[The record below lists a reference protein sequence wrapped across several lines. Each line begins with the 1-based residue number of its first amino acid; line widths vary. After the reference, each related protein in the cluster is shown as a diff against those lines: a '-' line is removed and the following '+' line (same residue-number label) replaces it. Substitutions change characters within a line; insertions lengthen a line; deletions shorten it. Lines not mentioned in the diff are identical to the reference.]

1 MLIKG
6 AQIEVEVSGV
16 DVDGA
21 GVAATEPPLHVPYAL
36 PGERVVT
43 EVVHVSPHGT
53 AAWGRLCA
61 LKTPSPARVAPA
73 CRAFGR
79 CGGCLLQ
86 HWEGAAQL
94 AWKRARLVEAL
105 GSLAGEVLPTVASP
119 RSLGYRN
126 RSKLVWGMEAG
137 EGEEGEGRRVVL
149 GAYAPRSHD
158 IVDLA
163 GCAIAEPPLDEVA
176 VRLAELARAL
186 GVSIHEERRAEGD
199 LRYALLRVNWQGE
212 VQVMLVVARRG
223 RPEVA
228 ALGRALRAACPA
240 VLGVVENFQPARGD
254 ALVGRDSDDVVLAG
268 APMLEER
275 VGAVRLLVS
284 PRAFLQVNRGVAERL
299 YADVARAAALTGAER
314 VIDVYCGVGGIA
326 LTLAPRATSVLG
338 LEEEPAAVQD
348 ATAAAAL
355 GGVGHA
361 RFRAGDAARLLGEMA
376 GHNQRADVVVLNPPR
391 KGVAAEVLTAAVTL
405 GPRTL
410 LYVSCSPDSLARD
423 LGRLAAQG
431 YQCRRV
437 TPYDMLPHTPHVEA
451 LAELTPAVA

>member
-36 PGERVVT
+36 PGERVT
-43 EVVHVSPHGT
+43 AEVVHVSPHGT
-53 AAWGRLCA
+53 AAWGRVCV
-61 LKTPSPARVAPA
+61 LKIASPARVAPA

-79 CGGCLLQ
+79 CGGCVLQ

-94 AWKRARLVEAL
+94 AWKRERLAQAL
-105 GSLAGEVLPTVASP
+105 GGLAGEVLPVVASP
-119 RSLGYRN
+119 RALGYRN
-126 RSKLVWGMEAG
+126 RSKLVWGVEHG
-137 EGEEGEGRRVVL
+137 RVVL

-176 VRLAELARAL
+176 VRLAELAEGL
-186 GVSIHEERRAEGD
+186 GISIHEERRAEGD
-199 LRYALLRVNWQGE
+199 LRYALLRVNWRGE
-212 VQVMLVVARRG
+212 VQVMLVVARQG
-223 RPEVA
+223 RPEIA
-228 ALGRALRAACPA
+228 ALGRALRAAYPA
-240 VLGVVENFQPARGD
+240 VLGVVENFQPSRGD
-254 ALVGRDSDDVVLAG
+254 ALVGRDTEDMVLAG
-268 APMLEER
+268 EPMLEER
-275 VGAVRLLVS
+275 IGAVRLLVS

-299 YADVARAAALTGAER
+299 YANVARAAALTGAER
-314 VIDVYCGVGGIA
+314 VIDVYSGVGGIA
-326 LTLAPRATSVLG
+326 LTLAPRAASVVG
-338 LEEEPAAVQD
+338 IEEEPAAVQD
-348 ATAAAAL
+348 AAAAAAL
-355 GGVGHA
+355 NGVGHA
-361 RFRAGDAARLLGEMA
+361 RFLVGDAARLLGALA
-376 GHNQRADVVVLNPPR
+376 GHNQRAEVVVLNPPR
-391 KGVAAEVLTAAVTL
+391 KGVAAEVLAAVAAL
-405 GPRTL
+405 APRTL

-451 LAELTPAVA
+451 LAELAPGPA

>member
-6 AQIEVEVSGV
+6 VQIEVEVSGV

-36 PGERVVT
+36 PGERVVA

-53 AAWGRLCA
+53 AAWGDIRA
-61 LKTPSPARVAPA
+61 LKTLSPERVAPA

-79 CGGCLLQ
+79 CGGCVLQ
-86 HWEGAAQL
+86 HWDGTAQL
-94 AWKRARLVEAL
+94 TWKRERLVQAL

-119 RSLGYRN
+119 RAFGYRN
-126 RSKLVWGMEAG
+126 RSKLVWGMEEG
-137 EGEEGEGRRVVL
+137 GGEEARVVL

-176 VRLAELARAL
+176 ARLAELARGL

-199 LRYALLRVNWQGE
+199 LRYALLRVNWRGE

-254 ALVGRDSDDVVLAG
+254 ALVGRDTDDVALAG
-268 APMLEER
+268 EPMLEER
-275 VGAVRLLVS
+275 IGSVRLLVS

-299 YADVARAAALTGAER
+299 YAGVARAAALTGAEQ
-314 VIDVYCGVGGIA
+314 VIDVYSGVGGIA
-326 LTLAPRATSVLG
+326 LTLAPKAASVVG
-338 LEEEPAAVQD
+338 IEEEPAAVQD

-361 RFRAGDAARLLGEMA
+361 RFLTGDAARHLGEIA
-376 GHNQRADVVVLNPPR
+376 GRNERAHVVVLNPPR
-391 KGVAAEVLTAAVTL
+391 KGVAAEVLTAIAAL

-423 LGRLAAQG
+423 LGCLAAQG
-431 YQCRRV
+431 YECRRV

-451 LAELTPAVA
+451 LAELIPRSV

>member
-16 DVDGA
+16 DVEGA

-36 PGERVVT
+36 PGERVIA
-43 EVVHVSPHGT
+43 EVLHVSPHGT
-53 AAWGRLCA
+53 AAWGRLHA
-61 LKTPSPARVAPA
+61 LKTPSPERVAPA

-79 CGGCLLQ
+79 CGGCVLQ

-94 AWKRARLVEAL
+94 AWKRERLAQAL
-105 GSLAGEVLPTVASP
+105 GPLAGEVLPTVASP
-119 RSLGYRN
+119 RALGYRN
-126 RSKLVWGMEAG
+126 RSKLVWGVDDG
-137 EGEEGEGRRVVL
+137 DGRVVL

-176 VRLAELARAL
+176 ARLAELARAL
-186 GVSIHEERRAEGD
+186 GVSIHDERRAEGV
-199 LRYALLRVNWQGE
+199 LRYALLRVNWRGE
-212 VQVMLVVARRG
+212 VQVLLVVAQRG

-228 ALGRALRAACPA
+228 ALGHALGAACPS

-254 ALVGRDSDDVVLAG
+254 ALVGRDSEDVVLAG
-268 APMLEER
+268 EPMLEER

-299 YADVARAAALTGAER
+299 YADVARAAALTGAEQ
-314 VIDVYCGVGGIA
+314 VIDVYSGVGGIA
-326 LTLAPRATSVLG
+326 LTLAPGASSVIG
-338 LEEEPAAVQD
+338 IEEEPAAVRD
-348 ATAAAAL
+348 AAAAAAL
-355 GGVGHA
+355 GGVGQA
-361 RFRAGDAARLLGEMA
+361 RFLAGDAARLLGEMA
-376 GHNQRADVVVLNPPR
+376 RHHQRADVVVLNPPR
-391 KGVAAEVLTAAVTL
+391 KGVAAEVLAAVEAL
-405 GPRTL
+405 RPRTL

-431 YQCRRV
+431 YPCRRV

-451 LAELTPAVA
+451 LAELTPGPA